1 MWAAGAAPSSTN
13 LAAAN
18 DNILQEMERAFGRGQ
33 SARLTQLLPAA
44 AGHPLLAYAEYWE
57 LKARLENASTAEI
70 QAFLQRWQGS
80 YIED

>member
-1 MWAAGAAPSSTN
+1 
-13 LAAAN
+13 
-18 DNILQEMERAFGRGQ
+18 MERAFGRGQ

-80 YIED
+80 YVEDRLRNDWLLLLGKNGDAFTFA